1 RRILPPVVGIDI
13 NEIEDNP
20 RPVLLDD
27 IGEHCRRKYVD
38 YPRFMLPDD
47 LTDTRPEPRV
57 SKIAFGQGR
66 ASQKTAETP
75 NCCKP
80 GVELLPKHIVA
91 DRFEVSN
98 FANILG
104 SIDEGRQV
112 NAVLVGE
119 VPQDIPGAD
128 FITLIRRIGDTVR

>member
-1 RRILPPVVGIDI
+1 MD
-13 NEIEDNP
+13 
-20 RPVLLDD
+20 
-27 IGEHCRRKYVD
+27 H
-38 YPRFMLPDD
+38 LPD
-47 LTDTRPEPRV
+47 TDPEPRV

-80 GVELLPKHIVA
+80 GVELLPKNILA
-91 DRFEVSN
+91 NRFKVSD
-98 FANILG
+98 FANIFG

-119 VPQDIPGAD
+119 VPQNIPGAD
-128 FITLIRRIGDTVR
+128 FITFIRRIGDTVR